1 MDAIC
6 TDIARLPDQSR
17 SCEELQARIDELS
30 AANLAL
36 SLAAA
41 QTNLILSS
49 ATDHAV
55 ITLNLGGRITSWN
68 SGAERILGYSPAEA
82 LGRSAEI
89 LLTPEDRAAGAFI
102 DELCLALDEGCAVNE
117 RWHLRQDGSRFWASG
132 TMVTLQDAS
141 GQVQGFLSILR
152 DGTRA
157 HAAEERAALLL
168 TEMQHRANNTF
179 AAVRALAV
187 HTARHTGRGEAFHES
202 FAARIE
208 ALARSHELVSPAKPD
223 GVSLNDLIWP
233 CLKPYAG
240 APGRMTI
247 MGPMVKL
254 PAKEAVSLGLAFHEL
269 ATNAAKYG
277 SLSVPQG
284 SVEVRWEWSVTRNAA
299 TPLIDILWR
308 EQGGPPVTPPVRRGF
323 GSRLIE
329 HGLRQELGGSLQ
341 LSFQPEGVTCL
352 MRVPCSSIRDHDEQQ
367 QHYSSCVAAGVKLT
381 QAPFEI

>member
-6 TDIARLPDQSR
+6 SGLAPSPHEPP
-17 SCEELQARIDELS
+17 SYEELETRITELS

-36 SLAAA
+36 SAEAT
-41 QTNLILSS
+41 QKNLILES

-68 SGAERILGYSPAEA
+68 SGAERILGYSLVEA

-89 LLTPEDRAAGAFI
+89 LFTPEDRAAGVFI
-102 DELCLALDEGCAVNE
+102 DELCQALDDGHAFKE
-117 RWHLRQDGSRFWASG
+117 RWHLKRDGSRFWASG
-132 TMVTLQDAS
+132 TMVPLQDAA
-141 GQVQGFLSILR
+141 GQAQGFLTILR
-152 DGTRA
+152 DGTRT
-157 HAAEERAALLL
+157 HAAKERAALLL
-168 TEMQHRANNTF
+168 SEMQHRANNTF

-187 HTARHTGRGEAFHES
+187 HTARHTGRGEAFHEP

-223 GVSLNDLIWP
+223 GVLLHDLVWP
-233 CLKPYAG
+233 CLRPYAG
-240 APGRMTI
+240 APSRTTI
-247 MGPMVKL
+247 TGPAVRL

-284 SVEVRWEWSVTRNAA
+284 SVEVRWEWSVTHNAA
-299 TPLIDILWR
+299 APLIDIYWR
-308 EQGGPPVTPPVRRGF
+308 EHGGPSVTPPVRRGF

-329 HGLRQELGGSLQ
+329 HGLRQELGGTLQ
-341 LSFQPEGVTCL
+341 LNFEPEGVSCL
-352 MRVPCSSIRDHDEQQ
+352 MRVPCPRSSGHDEQQ
-367 QHYSSCVAAGVKLT
+367 QHYSS
-381 QAPFEI
+381 